1 MNKIL
6 GFGELMLRLT
16 PSKHYDLISETND
29 FSASFG
35 GAEANVIIDL
45 ASRGHN
51 CEFLTAFPENEIGKK
66 AISYLKNYG
75 VDTSNILFDNERL
88 GKYYIEHGFSTRS
101 SNIIYDRKNSSFSK
115 LTIENSKLERFFE
128 HSLVGEGFHFY
139 LKYLLVGFHFS
150 FGKIGISHLSK
161 TRS

>member
-66 AISYLKNYG
+66 LDLTEVKHKLKTHL
-75 VDTSNILFDNERL
+75 VSLFEMQ
-88 GKYYIEHGFSTRS
+88 F
-101 SNIIYDRKNSSFSK
+101 
-115 LTIENSKLERFFE
+115 
-128 HSLVGEGFHFY
+128 V
-139 LKYLLVGFHFS
+139 
-150 FGKIGISHLSK
+150 
-161 TRS
+161 

>member
-115 LTIENSKLERFFE
+115 LTIENSKLEKIIDNVS
-128 HSLVGEGFHFY
+128 HIVLSGITPALSDNCYKNIIKSLPYET
-139 LKYLLVGFHFS
+139 
-150 FGKIGISHLSK
+150 I
-161 TRS
+161 

>member
-115 LTIENSKLERFFE
+115 LTIENSKLEVSKVDDVRTSSGAHFFKDM
-128 HSLVGEGFHFY
+128 
-139 LKYLLVGFHFS
+139 KY
-150 FGKIGISHLSK
+150 
-161 TRS
+161 